1 MVLDSGMKK
10 FLEAQI
16 REFMDELE
24 ETVQIGGAL
33 KIEHMHDF
41 IFGYLYGAV
50 IALAY
55 EYINGDH
62 KKKRV
67 DLSYEE
73 FNDIFTYISQK
84 RDMISDALYYRGL
97 K

>member
-1 MVLDSGMKK
+1 MVLEKGLRN
-10 FLEAQI
+10 FLEGQI
-16 REFMDELE
+16 GEFMDELE
-24 ETVQIGGAL
+24 DTVQIGGAL
-33 KIEHMHDF
+33 KIEHLHDF

-67 DLSYEE
+67 ELSFEE
-73 FNDIFTYISQK
+73 FNDIFSYISQK
-84 RDMISDALYYRGL
+84 KDMISDALYYRGL